1 MFWRNLKQKDSD
13 KNVKYFF
20 TCIWNLWAFFDF
32 FHGSG
37 FGFCLDPFVKQKVR
51 SISGQKDPDPKQRL
65 KSWRGPHIT

>member
-37 FGFCLDPFVKQKVR
+37 FGFCLEPFLD
-51 SISGQKDPDPKQRL
+51 S
-65 KSWRGPHIT
+65 